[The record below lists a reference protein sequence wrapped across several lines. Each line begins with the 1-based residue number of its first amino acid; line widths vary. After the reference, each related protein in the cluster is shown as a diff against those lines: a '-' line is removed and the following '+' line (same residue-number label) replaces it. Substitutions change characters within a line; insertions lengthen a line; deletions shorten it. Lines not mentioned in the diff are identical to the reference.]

1 MLRRYRH
8 LTRATTVAASVML
21 AFAANAAG
29 QSPER
34 AARSHAGRTRVIMLG
49 TGIPVPDPDRFGPA
63 VVVLV
68 DSTPYLFDMG
78 VGVVR
83 RWAAALRANAV
94 SLPPSS
100 LRTAFVTHLH
110 SDHTLGYAEL
120 IFTSWTVERGAHRPL
135 EIYGPKGLQPMTDHI
150 MAAYA
155 DDIAIRTGQGGE
167 MQGSAPP
174 VVHVHEISAGVVY
187 RDSLVTVTAFAE
199 PHGTWPQAFG
209 YRIDTPDKI
218 IVLSG
223 DTGPPSG
230 VVGQC
235 RGCDLLIHEGG
246 FRGAG
251 DASRQTSVEYYAR
264 FHTTVEDMA
273 RIAQA
278 TQPKLLVLYHQ
289 APSSPEVERSYVM
302 LRSLYGGPFVV
313 ARDLDVFR

>member
-1 MLRRYRH
+1 
-8 LTRATTVAASVML
+8 ML

-34 AARSHAGRTRVIMLG
+34 ANRTRGGRTRVIMLG
-49 TGIPVPDPDRFGPA
+49 TGTPAPDPDRFGPA

-83 RWAAALRANAV
+83 RWATALRANV
-94 SLPPSS
+94 IPLPASS

-120 IFTSWTVERGAHRPL
+120 IFTSWTVERDPHRPL

-150 MAAYA
+150 VAAYA
-155 DDIAIRTGQGGE
+155 DDIAIRTGPGGE
-167 MQGSAPP
+167 QAGSAAP
-174 VVHVHEISAGVVY
+174 VVHVHEISAGFAY

-209 YRIDTPDKI
+209 YRIDTPDKS

-230 VVGQC
+230 VLNQC
-235 RGCDLLIHEGG
+235 HGCDVLIHEGG
-246 FRGAG
+246 FRRAG
-251 DASRQTSVEYYAR
+251 DPTGNVSVEYYAR

-289 APSSPEVERSYVM
+289 PPSNPAIERGYAM
-302 LRSLYGGPFVV
+302 LRSLYAGPFVV